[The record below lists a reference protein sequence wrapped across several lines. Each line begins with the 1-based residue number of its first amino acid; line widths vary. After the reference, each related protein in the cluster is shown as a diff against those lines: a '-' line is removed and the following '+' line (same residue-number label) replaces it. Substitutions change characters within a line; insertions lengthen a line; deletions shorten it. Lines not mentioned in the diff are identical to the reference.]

1 MIPQPSPSERRK
13 KIRYAVTDIVEI
25 YVVGAEGRFL
35 GFGVLRDISESG
47 AGIALG
53 VSIAP
58 GTLVDLT
65 NEKGTLR
72 ALCRHT
78 TLSSSGYMS
87 GFEFVDGP
95 NPSAVQAWSP
105 LPATW

>member
-1 MIPQPSPSERRK
+1 MTQNTNPAERRK
-13 KIRYAVTDIVEI
+13 KIRYSVTDIIEI
-25 YVVGAEGRFL
+25 YVAVEGRFV
-35 GFGVLRDISESG
+35 GFGVLGDISESG
-47 AGIALG
+47 VAVALA

-78 TLSSSGYMS
+78 MFSPPGYVS
-87 GFEFVDGP
+87 GFEFTGDP
-95 NPSAVQAWSP
+95 APSAVHAWSP